1 MAYEGRC
8 SSAIKARARREW
20 SFSASDAIRNEGRTR
35 EFFPMFLM
43 MGKNWNIKGAVR
55 YKKLLHMLIDE
66 NRTITDLQR
75 QAGYSANRST
85 RLRNG
90 IYISFESVEKI
101 CRVLECKIDEIIKL
115 ATEEVTRNGK

>member
-1 MAYEGRC
+1 LEY
-8 SSAIKARARREW
+8 
-20 SFSASDAIRNEGRTR
+20 
-35 EFFPMFLM
+35 
-43 MGKNWNIKGAVR
+43 KGAVR

-101 CRVLECKIDEIIKL
+101 CRVLECKIDEIMKL